1 MKLKDECILTVGLS
15 PLALLTIFAYLA
27 LQYLCFS
34 ISSLLN
40 ELFSGLSVVLT
51 FFYLI
56 SVSNVRRNSRR

>member
-15 PLALLTIFAYLA
+15 PLALSTILAYVA
-27 LQYLCFS
+27 LQYLCSS

-40 ELFSGLSVVLT
+40 ELFSRLSVVLT